1 MAQSLA
7 RFLDVP
13 FAVADATTLTEAG
26 YVGDDV
32 ENVIK
37 SLLSKCDFDPERAE
51 QGIIFIDEIDKISR
65 RSDSPSITRDV
76 SGEGV
81 QQAMLKLIEGTIASV
96 PPQGGRKHPNQ
107 ETIDVDTSKILFIC
121 GGAFDGLGK
130 VIDRR
135 VEKATGIGFSA
146 NVKDEGDKKTLTELY
161 KFLEP
166 DDLIKFGLIPELVGR
181 LAVHTSLDE
190 LDEEALIEIL
200 TKPKNSVVKQFQQ
213 FFAIEGVKLSI
224 RKNALVAIARLA
236 LKRKTGARGLRAIM
250 EDLLL
255 ETMYEIPSASSVK
268 EVVIDK
274 AVVEGLKQPV
284 ILHESNSKKTNIR
297 KAS

>member
-1 MAQSLA
+1 
-7 RFLDVP
+7 
-13 FAVADATTLTEAG
+13 
-26 YVGDDV
+26 
-32 ENVIK
+32 
-37 SLLSKCDFDPERAE
+37 
-51 QGIIFIDEIDKISR
+51 
-65 RSDSPSITRDV
+65 
-76 SGEGV
+76 
-81 QQAMLKLIEGTIASV
+81 MLKLIEGTIASV

-135 VEKATGIGFSA
+135 VEKASGIGFSA
-146 NVKDEGDKKTLTELY
+146 NVKDENDEKTLTELY

-190 LDEEALIEIL
+190 LDEDALVEIL

-213 FFAIEGVKLSI
+213 FFVIEGVKLTI
-224 RKNALVAIARLA
+224 RKNALISIAKLAI
-236 LKRKTGARGLRAIM
+236 KRKTGARGLMAIL

-255 ETMYEIPSASSVK
+255 DTMYEIPSSSSVK
-268 EVVIDK
+268 EVIIDK
-274 AVVEGLKQPV
+274 AVVETEKQPIV
-284 ILHESNSKKTNIR
+284 LHVSDKKINNIR